1 MKTRM
6 LITGATSGLGSYL
19 AHYFAAQGFEL
30 FLHGR
35 DPEKMSALA
44 TSLDGVEAHYFE
56 ADLTSASAIQHMFS
70 KIEQKT
76 DSLNIL
82 VNNAFGKLEDPLVD
96 ADPTAIYDFFQTC
109 LAGTAEVIRNSV
121 PLLKKCQPSH
131 VINIAADWGFPM
143 HNIMTGPS
151 LYIAA
156 KYGIHGLGA
165 ALQTELAPFGIRTT
179 NVCPG
184 VIAAGESFQ
193 PNSVVNHNDV
203 GSIHP
208 DEIARTIAFVFSQRS
223 AHVRSIVLSPTDPNY
238 NGL

>member
-1 MKTRM
+1 MKPKM
-6 LITGATSGLGSYL
+6 LITGATSGLGTYL
-19 AHYFAAQGFEL
+19 SHYFAAQGFEL

-35 DPEKMSALA
+35 DPEKLSALA
-44 TSLDGVEAHYFE
+44 ASLNGVEAHCFQ
-56 ADLTSASAIQHMFS
+56 ADLASVSAIQDMFS
-70 KIEQKT
+70 AIEEKT
-76 DSLNIL
+76 DSLNVL
-82 VNNAFGKLEDPLVD
+82 VNNAFGKLEDTLMD
-96 ADPTAIYDFFQTC
+96 ADPTAIPAFFQIC
-109 LAGTAEVIRNSV
+109 LAGTAEVIQKSV
-121 PLLKKCQPSH
+121 PFLTKSQPSH
-131 VINIAADWGFPM
+131 IINIAADWGFPM

-184 VIAAGESFQ
+184 VIAADEPFQ
-193 PNSVVNHNDV
+193 SNHVVMHEDA

-208 DEIARTIAFVFSQRS
+208 DEIARTIAFIIGQRS